1 MQKPK
6 NKNSTRMNLTYKFS
20 NITKILRS
28 LHICFILPW
37 WVFVRYQSLCFT
49 NVPYNFGMS
58 ILVLFICFHVG
69 FLILLCYKYTTMNH
83 KTLHL
88 WLFMIFFLVHYLK
101 FRLIKIYCSQLS
113 WCSFYG
119 FSCTFFNSGLHTS
132 FFNNHE
138 PPNSMPMTV
147 YDSFFFSLFKV

>member
-1 MQKPK
+1 MHRTDVKTRNKKKQKKKQKKNKKQNKTKTKIPTPMQKPK

-88 WLFMIFFLVHYLK
+88 
-101 FRLIKIYCSQLS
+101 
-113 WCSFYG
+113 
-119 FSCTFFNSGLHTS
+119 
-132 FFNNHE
+132 
-138 PPNSMPMTV
+138 
-147 YDSFFFSLFKV
+147 